1 MFFSVFNEEGEREKK
16 NSTNLP
22 GYSGALGS
30 QFANVSSLGIYQLL
44 VEKKKMSTY
53 ASYMQLKNS
62 PSKSK
67 RTIRL
72 VRSLL

>member
-16 NSTNLP
+16 TPQILP
-22 GYSGALGS
+22 RYSGAPGS
-30 QFANVSSLGIYQLL
+30 PFANVSSLGIDQLL

-62 PSKSK
+62 PSKS
-67 RTIRL
+67 
-72 VRSLL
+72 